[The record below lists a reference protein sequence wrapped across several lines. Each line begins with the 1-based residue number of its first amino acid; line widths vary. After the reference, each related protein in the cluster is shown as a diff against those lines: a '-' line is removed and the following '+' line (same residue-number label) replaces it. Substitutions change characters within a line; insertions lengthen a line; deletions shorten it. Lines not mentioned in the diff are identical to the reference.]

1 MNTKQQDIKVITL
14 LRVCTLLLAAVSFW
28 STAQGMREYT
38 FPAGWQ
44 AYLAS
49 LGVQGLL
56 LGLNF
61 SFFRFWRLSETR
73 ARRATLV
80 ILTFVV
86 LLCSSWFSYL
96 YIAQNAYGQSWE
108 TESGLLAQG
117 AYRNELFEADAYLT
131 QYGDEMEQ
139 TLANQTS
146 DLYNR
151 ASQMDS
157 GTVDVAGNLDWGNE
171 RVRFLNSA
179 ARDSMDV
186 IIDAM
191 EQATAANATQ
201 DARQQSAE
209 IVDTLRDSL
218 QRTIEQ
224 LAARISE
231 ADERVEQSRVSVQ
244 AANQRLANAAPGSD
258 TSALQRGLNTASQTL
273 ENAITRQSELVDQR
287 QDYQTAYDRAM
298 YYATLLGMTNEGV
311 SSYYVGG
318 KLREIQTELFNEEP
332 DSGKML
338 NLATDVFDRLQG
350 NVNLSG
356 TGDYQELLS
365 DMNRFVRSI
374 GNYDALKTRS
384 AEIQTLI
391 DALAEG
397 SLLTFAKAD
406 DDKDPS
412 GWMTDWRQQFN
423 ELKSTISGLPVY
435 TGTAGSEA
443 LRSYSRE
450 EATARLDKA
459 IRDYLTEH
467 NAAQQGLIYLASP
480 YRSIAIFSLLLALL
494 LDLAA
499 FVTGFVIDRADVT
512 EPQDKPG
519 DARQGGIWSRGR
531 AKQMPGAAEP
541 DLDQTLAWNAIPP
554 LNRYTFLT
562 GDYQYLDGIK
572 TYRAI
577 EDGEETEV
585 DCEDDLPAGF
595 YSRNRNK
602 LVGAAPAELLYQGAD
617 GGPRDGVYEHAV
629 LQYNDQ
635 LLLVSQG
642 KSSRCIGTVDPNT
655 PVYLVSDDGYD
666 MTPAKD
672 MLTIRCK
679 LAVVSLNE
687 TGTRIIAVYAVN
699 E

>member
-1 MNTKQQDIKVITL
+1 M
-14 LRVCTLLLAAVSFW
+14 
-28 STAQGMREYT
+28 
-38 FPAGWQ
+38 
-44 AYLAS
+44 
-49 LGVQGLL
+49 
-56 LGLNF
+56 
-61 SFFRFWRLSETR
+61 
-73 ARRATLV
+73 
-80 ILTFVV
+80 
-86 LLCSSWFSYL
+86 
-96 YIAQNAYGQSWE
+96 
-108 TESGLLAQG
+108 
-117 AYRNELFEADAYLT
+117 
-131 QYGDEMEQ
+131 
-139 TLANQTS
+139 
-146 DLYNR
+146 
-151 ASQMDS
+151 
-157 GTVDVAGNLDWGNE
+157 
-171 RVRFLNSA
+171 
-179 ARDSMDV
+179 
-186 IIDAM
+186 
-191 EQATAANATQ
+191 
-201 DARQQSAE
+201 
-209 IVDTLRDSL
+209 
-218 QRTIEQ
+218 
-224 LAARISE
+224 
-231 ADERVEQSRVSVQ
+231 
-244 AANQRLANAAPGSD
+244 
-258 TSALQRGLNTASQTL
+258 
-273 ENAITRQSELVDQR
+273 
-287 QDYQTAYDRAM
+287 
-298 YYATLLGMTNEGV
+298 
-311 SSYYVGG
+311 
-318 KLREIQTELFNEEP
+318 
-332 DSGKML
+332 
-338 NLATDVFDRLQG
+338 
-350 NVNLSG
+350 
-356 TGDYQELLS
+356 
-365 DMNRFVRSI
+365 RSI

-406 DDKDPS
+406 DDEDPS

-450 EATARLDKA
+450 RATARLDKA

-512 EPQDKPG
+512 EPQDEPG

-531 AKQMPGAAEP
+531 AKQTPGAAEP